1 MPATLELVVSVA
13 ESVWFVVEPEPDK
26 LEEEEE
32 AEDVAT
38 GMGTTATP
46 DEPVVV
52 LRV

>member
-13 ESVWFVVEPEPDK
+13 DSVWLVVEPEPDK
-26 LEEEEE
+26 LEEED

-38 GMGTTATP
+38 GMGTTVTP
-46 DEPVVV
+46 DEPVDV